1 MRRITMR
8 KKVDPIRSFFF
19 SLTTKCQ
26 FFDLILHWDT
36 YPKIGVGL
44 KIV

>member
-1 MRRITMR
+1 MHE
-8 KKVDPIRSFFF
+8 KVDPFRSFFF
-19 SLTTKCQ
+19 SLSTKCK

-36 YPKIGVGL
+36 YLKIGVGL